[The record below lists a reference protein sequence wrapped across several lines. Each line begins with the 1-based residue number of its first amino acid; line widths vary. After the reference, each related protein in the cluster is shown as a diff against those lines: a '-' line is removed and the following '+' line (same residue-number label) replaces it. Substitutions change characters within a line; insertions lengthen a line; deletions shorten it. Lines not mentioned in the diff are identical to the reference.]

1 MGTNERRR
9 KKNRRDV
16 ILIIAF
22 VLLAGVGFYFYNR
35 NLTPRVEAQIG
46 SRKFTLEVADT
57 PDKQTKGL
65 MFRRELPSSEGMIF
79 IYESE
84 KINSMW
90 MKNTYIPLDMIFLDK
105 DKKVVGILE
114 NVPPL
119 TLDSRRV
126 DKPSRYVIELNAG
139 TVKEVGLKVGDLV
152 KF

>member
-9 KKNRRDV
+9 KRNLRDV
-16 ILIIAF
+16 ILIISL
-22 VLLAGVGFYFYNR
+22 VLLTGLGFYFYNQS
-35 NLTPRVEAQIG
+35 LTPRVEAQIG
-46 SRKFTLEVADT
+46 SQKFTLEVADT
-57 PDKQTKGL
+57 PDKQAKGL
-65 MFRRELPSSEGMIF
+65 MFVRELPRTEGMIF
-79 IYESE
+79 VYESE
-84 KINSMW
+84 RINSMW

-126 DKPSRYVIELNAG
+126 DRPSKFVIELNAG
-139 TVKEVGLKVGDLV
+139 MAKEVGLQVGDLV